1 MGSDFNLPE
10 TDPQVVR
17 QFQKDYLDMN
27 RKGDKEAPHACFRFV
42 WALVHSP
49 DPAHVERGLDLAQ
62 SMIKA
67 GELEQQG
74 LNDLVYLC
82 AVAQYRRGSY
92 QAARTQI
99 NEYLKVS
106 PSSHQAA
113 ELKSAVDDAIVKEGL
128 IGVGVG
134 TGLLTV
140 AAVAIGLL
148 MSKLSAS
155 SNA

>member
-1 MGSDFNLPE
+1 MGSDFNLPQS
-10 TDPQVVR
+10 TPQNVR
-17 QFQKDYLDMN
+17 DFQKEYLDMS
-27 RKGDKEAPHACFRFV
+27 RKGEKETPNACFRFV
-42 WALVHSP
+42 WALVHST

-67 GELEQQG
+67 GELPQQG

-92 QAARTQI
+92 QAAKTQI
-99 NEYLKVS
+99 NEYLKVA

-148 MSKLSAS
+148 MSSRKR
-155 SNA
+155 

>member
-1 MGSDFNLPE
+1 MGNFNLPQTE
-10 TDPQVVR
+10 PQTVR
-17 QFQKDYLDMN
+17 QFQKEYLDLS
-27 RKGDKEAPHACFRFV
+27 RKGDKEAPQACFRFV

-62 SMIKA
+62 SMITA
-67 GELEQQG
+67 HDLEQQG

-92 QAARTQI
+92 QAARAQI
-99 NEYLKVS
+99 TEYLKVA
-106 PSSHQAA
+106 PSSHQGA

-148 MSKLSAS
+148 MSGRKR
-155 SNA
+155 